1 MKSEKIH
8 PIYVIAGKDRYL
20 AHTICHQLQE
30 QLLGKDH
37 ALGLSTYEGKSV
49 DVATV
54 LDELR
59 TLPFLAE
66 RRVVVVD
73 EADKFISEN
82 RPLLEKYFDQ
92 PSPSGVLIFT
102 CETWRSNTRLAKIL
116 SKIGKLLPAE
126 PFKGKALRNWVTQ
139 CVKDFNK
146 AMPLNAADAL
156 IEIVGTDAGRLA
168 NEIEKLALYCGSRK
182 TIAVEDIEQL
192 CGPTAE
198 RSVFLMNDLIA
209 EGKTDQALQTL
220 ETLLRTDRSAEYT
233 MVGVLA
239 FSLRRLLKARSLAD
253 AGYNE
258 SQILQACGI
267 YPGLAERFLGQF
279 RRFTVAKLRKLL
291 NELTETDLAS
301 KTGLGDVKLNLEKFI
316 VCACTG

>member
-1 MKSEKIH
+1 
-8 PIYVIAGKDRYL
+8 
-20 AHTICHQLQE
+20 
-30 QLLGKDH
+30 
-37 ALGLSTYEGKSV
+37 
-49 DVATV
+49 
-54 LDELR
+54 
-59 TLPFLAE
+59 
-66 RRVVVVD
+66 
-73 EADKFISEN
+73 
-82 RPLLEKYFDQ
+82 
-92 PSPSGVLIFT
+92 
-102 CETWRSNTRLAKIL
+102 
-116 SKIGKLLPAE
+116 
-126 PFKGKALRNWVTQ
+126 
-139 CVKDFNK
+139 
-146 AMPLNAADAL
+146 MPLNAADAL